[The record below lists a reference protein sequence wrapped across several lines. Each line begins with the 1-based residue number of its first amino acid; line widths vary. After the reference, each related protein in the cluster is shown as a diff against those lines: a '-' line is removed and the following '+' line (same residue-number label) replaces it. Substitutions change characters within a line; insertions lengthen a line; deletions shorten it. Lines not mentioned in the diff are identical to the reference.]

1 MTRRFRRRAGVTQR
15 VVGSAVFL
23 ADGEAGSLYRLN
35 ETGSALWRL
44 LARPVPVDEAVAVF
58 RAAFP
63 DRDAADVRDDVVG
76 LLDALFEEALI
87 EEARP
92 DDEGRRST
100 RKAARRITRRK
111 EGPRP

>member
-1 MTRRFRRRAGVTQR
+1 MTRCFRRKAGVTVR

-44 LARPVPVDEAVAVF
+44 LERPVPVDEAVAVF

-63 DRDAADVRDDVVG
+63 DRDAADVRNDVVG
-76 LLDALFEEALI
+76 LLDALLEEVLI
-87 EEARP
+87 EEVPVA
-92 DDEGRRST
+92 DEERRST
-100 RKAARRITRRK
+100 PRPARRQK
-111 EGPRP
+111 KPRP

>member
-15 VVGSAVFL
+15 TVGSAVFL
-23 ADGEAGSLYRLN
+23 ADGTAGSLYRLN

-44 LARPVPVDEAVAVF
+44 LERPLPVEEAVEVF

-63 DRDAADVRDDVVG
+63 DRDEEDVREDVVG

-87 EEARP
+87 EEAP
-92 DDEGRRST
+92 SDDEGGSTTREPTERKTKGRR
-100 RKAARRITRRK
+100 
-111 EGPRP
+111 P

>member
-1 MTRRFRRRAGVTQR
+1 VTER

-76 LLDALFEEALI
+76 LLDALLEEVLI
-87 EEARP
+87 EEAP
-92 DDEGRRST
+92 ADDEDRRPP
-100 RKAARRITRRK
+100 REPVRRPKA
-111 EGPRP
+111 PRP